1 MSSVSPIGRVR
12 SGAQTAGALALLIR
26 DWCEVR
32 QEPGRARPHPG
43 GA

>member
-1 MSSVSPIGRVR
+1 MHALDERAWPTLG
-12 SGAQTAGALALLIR
+12 GQTAGALALLVR

-32 QEPGRARPHPG
+32 LQPGRARPHPG